1 MISELEFLGRKKTLA
16 LGFLGAC
23 FFSICSTF
31 NESKLSLFSGT
42 LNFFINISLGLV
54 SVYTSEVYPTHLRS
68 GALGIGNAFTR
79 LGGITAPFICEY
91 MDRHYDKGSF
101 KFFAVIGLLS
111 VFLSFG
117 LSRETRG
124 RELDH
129 NYKSN
134 INKMQDEI
142 KV

>member
-1 MISELEFLGRKKTLA
+1 MKTLS
-16 LGFLGAC
+16 C
-23 FFSICSTF
+23 TF